1 MERFKLAWSYELDAA
16 VYSSLQLL
24 SNSPLHKT
32 HVLALLLTY
41 DPNNPDPS
49 LVLRGSHSSP
59 VAVANHS
66 PSPLPQSGTEVQ

>member
-1 MERFKLAWSYELDAA
+1 MERFKLGWSYELDAA

-24 SNSPLHKT
+24 SNTPLHKT

-41 DPNNPDPS
+41 DPTNPDPS

-59 VAVANHS
+59 VATDDHS
-66 PSPLPQSGTEVQ
+66 PSPLPQSVTEVR